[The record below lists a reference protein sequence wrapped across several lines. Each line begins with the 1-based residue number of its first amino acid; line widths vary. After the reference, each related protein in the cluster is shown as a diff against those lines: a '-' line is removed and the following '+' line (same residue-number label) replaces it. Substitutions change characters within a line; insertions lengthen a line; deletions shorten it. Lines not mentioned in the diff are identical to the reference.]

1 MAKIDIN
8 IDQVANINMRL
19 PRYLTALEGI
29 KRELEILK
37 WQLDSD
43 IMSKNNMSQKY
54 RMILKQLSTA
64 EDMISRT
71 NSCIS
76 SVVYQYERQEK
87 INESHV
93 DRFL

>member
-8 IDQVANINMRL
+8 IDRVANINMRL
-19 PRYLTALEGI
+19 PRYMTVLEGI

-37 WQLDSD
+37 WQLNSD
-43 IMSKNNMSQKY
+43 IMNKNDMLQKY
-54 RMILKQLSTA
+54 RMILNQLSEV
-64 EDMISRT
+64 EDKISNI
-71 NSCIS
+71 NSCITS
-76 SVVYQYERQEK
+76 AIYKYGRQEK